1 MKPYRTLSQLLVH
14 PKDQRTVEQT
24 GECVY
29 RIPCHNCDCTYI
41 GETGRNY
48 GKRQEEHRK
57 EVESISNRTFTRSDR
72 KSRAAEMNK
81 SAITDH
87 VAKENRHKLVRCQN
101 FGKRRTSEN
110 QAGQGID
117 LDSERTHL
125 HEQRWRG
132 VQLTDSLFISFGH
145 VLNINITSQLI

>member
-1 MKPYRTLSQLLVH
+1 MKPYRTLRQLLVH

-57 EVESISNRTFTRSDR
+57 EVESISNRTQGSRNEQVSHNRSCSER
-72 KSRAAEMNK
+72 KSC
-81 SAITDH
+81 
-87 VAKENRHKLVRCQN
+87 HKLVRCQN
-101 FGKRRTSEN
+101 FGKRKTSEN
-110 QAGQGID
+110 KAGQGID
-117 LDSERTHL
+117 QDPERTHL

-132 VQLTDSLFISFGH
+132 VQLTDSL
-145 VLNINITSQLI
+145 

>member
-1 MKPYRTLSQLLVH
+1 M
-14 PKDQRTVEQT
+14 
-24 GECVY
+24 Y

-57 EVESISNRTFTRSDR
+57 EVESISSRTFTRSDR

-87 VAKENRHKLVRCQN
+87 VAKENHVINWSGAKSL
-101 FGKRRTSEN
+101 
-110 QAGQGID
+110 
-117 LDSERTHL
+117 EREGHRKTRQVKESIWIRK
-125 HEQRWRG
+125 EQT
-132 VQLTDSLFISFGH
+132 V
-145 VLNINITSQLI
+145 